1 MNKEASYMDE
11 DTSWTKVSLDLFP
24 RSSKLMVA
32 MKFSTLNIMNVS
44 LKLQLLAHHF
54 ANGCRARSAP
64 SVYKKT
70 KINNDDIV

>member
-11 DTSWTKVSLDLFP
+11 DTSRAKVSLDLFP

-44 LKLQLLAHHF
+44 LKLQLLAHL
-54 ANGCRARSAP
+54 
-64 SVYKKT
+64 
-70 KINNDDIV
+70 IW

>member
-1 MNKEASYMDE
+1 MKTLPEQNF
-11 DTSWTKVSLDLFP
+11 SLDLFP
-24 RSSKLMVA
+24 RSLKLMVA
-32 MKFSTLNIMNVS
+32 IKFFHSKYYECFTQTPIISSPYMVM
-44 LKLQLLAHHF
+44 HF